1 MSHETKN
8 KKTVLILH
16 HVSTMG
22 GGTKSLIDIAIMLK
36 NKYRVILCVPSGSK
50 EICNIAEKHNIE
62 IYETKTPIPS
72 LNLYSGMPGY
82 FNRYFWT
89 RLFRF
94 RKNKELISEF
104 LKFEPDAVIF
114 NTSVTALIAKDLPLR
129 VKKVCIV
136 RETFICSPLNR
147 IIKRNFEERFDGIA
161 YIAQHEMDYINVKKP
176 LQTVIPDCLE
186 PDTISVYDKHTLR
199 RHYGIPDDCFCS
211 LFMGGISK
219 IKGLDVLLKAAEKL
233 GDNYKFIIAGEINDA
248 VLTNK
253 FLFSHFR
260 NILFRITVKKHLEKM
275 EESGKIIRIG
285 YVTDISPYMSICDTV
300 VFPSTAAHQPRPCI
314 EAGNYER
321 SCVIS
326 DYDATKEYFID
337 GYNALTFKPGDSQDL
352 ADKLKYLA
360 SNPKQNAELA
370 FNNKKMSQE
379 KHNFTIT
386 QKKLYSFFERILDN

>member
-1 MSHETKN
+1 
-8 KKTVLILH
+8 
-16 HVSTMG
+16 
-22 GGTKSLIDIAIMLK
+22 
-36 NKYRVILCVPSGSK
+36 
-50 EICNIAEKHNIE
+50 
-62 IYETKTPIPS
+62 
-72 LNLYSGMPGY
+72 
-82 FNRYFWT
+82 
-89 RLFRF
+89 
-94 RKNKELISEF
+94 
-104 LKFEPDAVIF
+104 
-114 NTSVTALIAKDLPLR
+114 
-129 VKKVCIV
+129 
-136 RETFICSPLNR
+136 
-147 IIKRNFEERFDGIA
+147 
-161 YIAQHEMDYINVKKP
+161 
-176 LQTVIPDCLE
+176 
-186 PDTISVYDKHTLR
+186 
-199 RHYGIPDDCFCS
+199 
-211 LFMGGISK
+211 
-219 IKGLDVLLKAAEKL
+219 
-233 GDNYKFIIAGEINDA
+233 
-248 VLTNK
+248 
-253 FLFSHFR
+253 
-260 NILFRITVKKHLEKM
+260 M

>member
-50 EICNIAEKHNIE
+50 EICDIAEKHDIE

-211 LFMGGISK
+211 LFMGGINK

>member
-50 EICNIAEKHNIE
+50 EICDIAEKHDIE

-161 YIAQHEMDYINVKKP
+161 YIAQHEMDYINVKRP

-211 LFMGGISK
+211 LFMGGINK